1 MATKKLTETQKRL
14 ATLGNL
20 FSAGFKT
27 EKAISAMTFDSILN
41 IDGMTI
47 DEMKRISELQKA
59 LKEHRVISYLSGGD
73 EDEQNG

>member
-1 MATKKLTETQKRL
+1 
-14 ATLGNL
+14 
-20 FSAGFKT
+20 
-27 EKAISAMTFDSILN
+27 MTFDNILN

-59 LKEHRVISYLSGGD
+59 LKEHKVISYLSGGD